1 MVNPNEA
8 PEGYMAMAYVVGTS
22 SCGECSFSSHECG
35 CVAAGVSCLAY
46 KRDDNCGV
54 YFIPKKE
61 PKEMS
66 HAGTQPVQK
75 EPKEMSHTEDAQ
87 HVPSVIPGISL
98 RDYFAGCALTG
109 ILVDA
114 SLSQAAVVTFAYEVA
129 DAMLEQREK
138 PLNGGDNAANN

>member
-8 PEGYMAMAYVVGTS
+8 PEGYMAVQYTGLCDNCAFYNLE
-22 SCGECSFSSHECG
+22 SCGEL
-35 CVAAGVSCLAY
+35 GVSCISY
-46 KRDDNCGV
+46 RRDDGKSV

-66 HAGTQPVQK
+66 HTEDTQP
-75 EPKEMSHTEDAQ
+75 
-87 HVPSVIPGISL
+87 VPSVIPGISL

-109 ILVDA
+109 LLA
-114 SLSQAAVVTFAYEVA
+114 GNQQTGAVIHAYEAA

-138 PLNGGDNAANN
+138 FLNGGDNAENN

>member
-8 PEGYMAMAYVVGTS
+8 PDGYMAVQYTGSCDNCAFTS
-22 SCGECSFSSHECG
+22 LKFCGEL
-35 CVAAGVSCLAY
+35 GVSCGSY
-46 KRDDNCGV
+46 GRDDGKSV

-66 HAGTQPVQK
+66 HTDTQPV
-75 EPKEMSHTEDAQ
+75 
-87 HVPSVIPGISL
+87 PSIILGISL

-109 ILVDA
+109 L
-114 SLSQAAVVTFAYEVA
+114 LAANQQGGCVVNAYEVA